1 MLLLKRGSSER
12 RIIQVEKC
20 ILKKNVV
27 FFHIKATPCWSGR
40 RKFQA
45 QFFAPLFY
53 LLLCMSYS
61 TWYSRGFTWLGC
73 CGGIYR
79 VVQANDGLGMHSETK
94 ILLQFLV
101 GLVLL
106 LFRFHMEEKRSFF
119 LKIQFSTRIILHLD
133 KPLSNNWTMPLSD
146 AWYYA
151 DDKVLDIF

>member
-1 MLLLKRGSSER
+1 MYLEKKRRSFPYKSHPMLVRQEKIPSSVLRPSLLSTA
-12 RIIQVEKC
+12 VY
-20 ILKKNVV
+20 VV
-27 FFHIKATPCWSGR
+27 
-40 RKFQA
+40 Q
-45 QFFAPLFY
+45 Y
-53 LLLCMSYS
+53 LI
-61 TWYSRGFTWLGC
+61 FTGIYLVGMLW
-73 CGGIYR
+73 GIYR

-146 AWYYA
+146 A
-151 DDKVLDIF
+151 

>member
-1 MLLLKRGSSER
+1 MYLEKKRRFFPYKSHPMLVRQEKIPSSVLRPSLLSTA
-12 RIIQVEKC
+12 VY
-20 ILKKNVV
+20 VV
-27 FFHIKATPCWSGR
+27 
-40 RKFQA
+40 Q
-45 QFFAPLFY
+45 Y
-53 LLLCMSYS
+53 LI
-61 TWYSRGFTWLGC
+61 FTGIYLVGMLW
-73 CGGIYR
+73 GIYR

-146 AWYYA
+146 A
-151 DDKVLDIF
+151 